1 MKSYIVRLRNYEGFI
16 VDGEIFEAPNEKIAK
31 EMYTSRCN
39 RLGIV
44 AGKYDYITVET
55 MQGRPTTAHR

>member
-1 MKSYIVRLRNYEGFI
+1 MKSYIVRLRTYEGFI
-16 VDGEIFEAPNEKIAK
+16 VDGEIYDASNEQIAK

-44 AGKYDYITVET
+44 VGKYDYITVE
-55 MQGRPTTAHR
+55 AI

>member
-16 VDGEIFEAPNEKIAK
+16 VDGEIYEAPNEKIAK

-55 MQGRPTTAHR
+55 M